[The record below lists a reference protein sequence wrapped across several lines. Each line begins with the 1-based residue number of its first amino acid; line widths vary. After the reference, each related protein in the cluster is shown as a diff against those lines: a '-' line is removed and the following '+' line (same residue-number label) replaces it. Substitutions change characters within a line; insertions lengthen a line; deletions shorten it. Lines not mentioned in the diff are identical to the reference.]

1 MRNADL
7 ADVAT
12 CFEIIHDG
20 LCRMITH
27 LEKRDVDPAYL
38 KETKAMLLRFEL
50 LEERLES
57 WLTPPCY
64 DEEE

>member
-1 MRNADL
+1 
-7 ADVAT
+7 
-12 CFEIIHDG
+12 
-20 LCRMITH
+20 MITH